1 MKTVCGL
8 YTVKSR
14 SRMCPQR
21 PDTEHAA
28 RGSQISVLERGLH
41 HMFSVALVEAG

>member
-8 YTVKSR
+8 YTVKSG

-21 PDTEHAA
+21 PDTEHVA
-28 RGSQISVLERGLH
+28 RGSQISVLGKGLH
-41 HMFSVALVEAG
+41 HVSVALVEAV